1 MKRIALIL
9 IVLILSSSLFAAD
22 REYQDSV
29 SVSFIAGIMANFGFS
44 TQPVSPTV
52 KPTTTI
58 PDDTIKFEYRPE
70 SQDYATDVYYIY
82 YQIFT
87 PENLKLSVQATPLSC
102 DDSSVLMNWTDV
114 GAGRLMDNNTLSV
127 LESGLKA
134 PDYNS
139 IPFQLVISSD
149 EIDQTP
155 DFFGTGT
162 SSREYTGTITLTIE
176 TEG

>member
-9 IVLILSSSLFAAD
+9 IVLILSPSLFAAD

-58 PDDTIKFEYRPE
+58 PDDTIKFKYRPE

-82 YQIFT
+82 YQVFT
-87 PENLKLSVQATPLSC
+87 PASLPLSLYANATPLYSENGNELLWEDLNDRLTC
-102 DDSSVLMNWTDV
+102 DMTTENMIGKS
-114 GAGRLMDNNTLSV
+114 LSV
-127 LESGLKA
+127 ASDH
-134 PDYNS
+134 PYNS
-139 IPFQLVISSD
+139 IPFQLVIDSK
-149 EIDQTP
+149 EIAQAQ
-155 DFFGTGT
+155 DFFGN
-162 SSREYTGTITLTIE
+162 EYKGSITLTIE
-176 TEG
+176 TQ